1 MSITTDIEYVG
12 SKLSEIEQRMPKIDH
27 LNVSMVYR
35 GNVSITD
42 IFDKRTDPVILID
55 NNPYP
60 YVAVVG
66 DVVTYHDSI
75 YLYDGDYWREIKNT
89 VTTVVDP
96 DDYKITTST
105 IDDKINDA
113 LSNMRSKLSVMACV
127 GCGGN
132 IDPQTLS
139 CKCCGR
145 QYRLVASDGNHKW
158 YDYYSEYIDGSR
170 E

>member
-1 MSITTDIEYVG
+1 MSITTDIEHVR
-12 SKLSEIEQRMPKIDH
+12 SKLSEIEQRMSKIDH

-75 YLYDGDYWREIKNT
+75 YLYDGDYWSEIKNT
-89 VTTVVDP
+89 VTTVVDS
-96 DDYKITTST
+96 DVYMITTSAET
-105 IDDKINDA
+105 IRDQIDSYMQDYIG
-113 LSNMRSKLSVMACV
+113 KLAVMSCNN
-127 GCGGN
+127 CGGN
-132 IDPQTLS
+132 IDLNTMLCKS
-139 CKCCGR
+139 CGT
-145 QYRLVASDGNHKW
+145 QYRL
-158 YDYYSEYIDGSR
+158 EISR
-170 E
+170 RLV